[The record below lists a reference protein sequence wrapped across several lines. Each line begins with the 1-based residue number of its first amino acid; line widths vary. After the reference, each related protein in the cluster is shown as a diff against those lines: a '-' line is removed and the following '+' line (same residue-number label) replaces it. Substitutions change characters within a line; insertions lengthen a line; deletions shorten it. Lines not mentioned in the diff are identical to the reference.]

1 MIPRGLPSGIAI
13 STNEIFNPTKDVIV
27 DMIMVQLLTVT
38 LAILGILLF
47 KGDEIGSENMAW
59 MVGGLFSSF
68 LMASAIY
75 SRITSV

>member
-1 MIPRGLPSGIAI
+1 MMPRGIPNGLAV

-27 DMIMVQLLTVT
+27 DMIMVQLLTIT
-38 LAILGILLF
+38 LALLGILIF
-47 KGDEIGSENMAW
+47 KGDEVGSENMAW
-59 MVGGLFSSF
+59 MVGGLFTSF